1 MRFLLALLLI
11 ALFAAIAEYFLPWW
25 SLAIPAFII
34 GFAVRLRTGVAF
46 LAGFTGIFIL
56 WLGAGL
62 WRDIPNHHILSDRM
76 ADLILHHK
84 TGIAYL
90 LLSAFAGG
98 LVGGLAAW
106 SGAQVKRLNHD
117 SRD

>member
-1 MRFLLALLLI
+1 MRFLLAVLQI
-11 ALFAAIAEYFLPWW
+11 AMLAAIAEYFLPWW
-25 SLAIPAFII
+25 TLAIPALII
-34 GFAVRLRTGVAF
+34 GFAMRLRTGMAF
-46 LAGFTGIFIL
+46 LAGFTAIFLL
-56 WLGAGL
+56 WLGVGL

-84 TGIAYL
+84 TGILYL
-90 LLSAFAGG
+90 LLAAVVGG

-106 SGAQVKRLNHD
+106 SGAQLKRLFLG